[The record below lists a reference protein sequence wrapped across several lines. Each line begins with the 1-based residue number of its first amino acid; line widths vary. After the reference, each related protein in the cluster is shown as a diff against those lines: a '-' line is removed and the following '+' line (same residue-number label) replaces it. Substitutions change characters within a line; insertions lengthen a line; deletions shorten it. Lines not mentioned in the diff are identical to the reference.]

1 MKLKTSQRVHYDAGP
16 NMTPLVDVVMVILI
30 FLMLTGT
37 FAVGEHFLKSNIPLT
52 NKGVGGEKPPSG
64 LPPDEPLE
72 IRVDSTNADDW
83 IAQVG
88 GFMIKNTSDARAGR
102 AAMQQQLEKMRDQFK
117 SNGIALDR
125 VQVIIGPGS
134 TTRYKHLIEIYQA
147 ALSAEFPKVAFAPA
161 H

>member
-72 IRVDSTNADDW
+72 IRVDSPTGEEW
-83 IAQVG
+83 LAQAG
-88 GFMIKNTSDARAGR
+88 GFMIKNNRQG
-102 AAMQQQLEKMRDQFK
+102 MEQQLRKMRDQFK
-117 SNGIALDR
+117 ANGIELDR
-125 VQVIIGPGS
+125 VQVVINPGRS
-134 TTRYKHLIEIYQA
+134 TRYKHLIDVYQA
-147 ALSAEFPKVAFAPA
+147 ALSAEFPKVAFSPA